1 MRPTTCFLVLALT
14 VAAAI
19 AALSPRPTHAA
30 GMPIDDPLLNP
41 KTYTSPSG
49 AYALTVTP
57 DNPNGSGGASY
68 TMTVNGTVAWKGTR
82 DFTLWN
88 ADVTD
93 TGIVGGVAYSQGE
106 GATMTL
112 DGPGTISAVILAPD
126 GTVRAMHTSPRH
138 HNRYMMCPTIV
149 EPTVEQVIVDADMD
163 RLILWMLPEHNE
175 REHWLWWC
183 YRLSDGAS
191 LGEIVPDQPRSP
203 AQYSNTFLVD
213 AIRVGNAPLVATH
226 WVVEEYDRA
235 GNTDNTR
242 FALLDARGK
251 EVWRLDIDDEYARPR
266 ASTDSWSHWYDLIN
280 PGIRQLVLTS
290 GGFEVRSYKLEQ
302 RVGYAATC
310 NPQGDWIVSE
320 TSRAADTLPLNKH
333 EALEEATRN
342 RPAVKPIDPIA
353 LPAAGI
359 LTLQLDKLPLVDG
372 IHDSAIEGV
381 DQVIVGRDNLIYA
394 TGSRDSVIHVF
405 DMSGRRLRK
414 IRSPHTSDTRSGLG
428 SPLSRWSIGSDQAAL
443 VNPDGT
449 PIRRI
454 RKRPDGA
461 WLASVRESAVAPDGS
476 LALIVTAERG
486 LAALGADCFLCI
498 YDADASPIAT
508 IPLPPGS
515 QWAASLAFNG
525 SIACVCI
532 EQRALLVWRDGAA
545 MRWFQIPGATE
556 GDRCFASLSAD
567 GSELWINKSEGHTI
581 HRFALPR
588 TPPSPA
594 DHRDA
599 P

>member
-1 MRPTTCFLVLALT
+1 MRLTTRFLVLALI
-14 VAAAI
+14 VVAAI
-19 AALSPRPTHAA
+19 AALSPPLTHAA

-41 KTYTSPSG
+41 KTYKSPSG

-68 TMTVNGTVAWKGTR
+68 ILTVNGTIAWKGTR

-88 ADVTD
+88 AGVTD
-93 TGIVGGVAYSQGE
+93 TGIVGGVAYSEGE
-106 GATMTL
+106 GATMTF

-126 GTVRAMHTSPRH
+126 GTVRAIHTSTRQNNP
-138 HNRYMMCPTIV
+138 YMLCPTIV
-149 EPTVEQVIVDADMD
+149 EPKAEHVIVDADMD
-163 RLILWMLPEHNE
+163 RLILWMLPEHNG

-191 LGEIVPDQPRSP
+191 LGHIVPEQPRS
-203 AQYSNTFLVD
+203 AAEYSNTFLLD

-251 EVWRLDIDDEYARPR
+251 EVWHLDIDDEYARPR

-302 RVGYAATC
+302 RIGYAVAC
-310 NPQGDWIVSE
+310 DARDQWIVSE
-320 TSRAADTLPLNKH
+320 ASRVPDTLPLNKH
-333 EALEEATRN
+333 EARDEASRS
-342 RPAVKPIDPIA
+342 RPAIKAIDPIE
-353 LPAAGI
+353 LPPVGI
-359 LTLQLDKLPLVDG
+359 LTLQLDKLPLVDS
-372 IHDSAIEGV
+372 IHDAAINGV
-381 DQVIVGRDNLIYA
+381 DQVVVGRDNLIYA

-405 DMSGRRLRK
+405 DMNGQRLRR
-414 IRSPHTSDTRSGLG
+414 IRPPHTSDTRSGLG
-428 SPLSRWSIGSDQAAL
+428 SPLSRWSIGSEQAAL

-461 WLASVRESAVAPDGS
+461 WLASVRDSAVAPDGS
-476 LALIVTAERG
+476 LALVVTAESG

-508 IPLPPGS
+508 IPLPPDAR
-515 QWAASLAFNG
+515 WAASLAFNG

-532 EQRALLVWRDGAA
+532 EQRVLLVSRDGAA
-545 MRWFQIPGATE
+545 MRWFDIPGATE
-556 GDRCFASLSAD
+556 RDRCFVSLFAD
-567 GSELWINKSEGHTI
+567 GSELWINKSQGTSI
-581 HRFALPR
+581 HRYALPR
-588 TPPSPA
+588 ELIASTANSDTP
-594 DHRDA
+594 
-599 P
+599 